1 VAKKDFRSVAEMFNE
16 RVKSTPD
23 VRAFQFPKGE
33 DGWEWITWAETG
45 ARVRAIALGLRQLGL
60 EVEQRCSILST
71 TRMEWVLAD
80 LGVMCGGGVTTTIY
94 ASNTQAECA
103 YIITDSQTAFI
114 FAEDDQQVAKLVG
127 CRAEIPGVKH
137 VISFTGS
144 ASHDGWVITL
154 DQLEAKGR
162 EQDEADP
169 GAFEDIVASVAP
181 DQLATLI
188 YTSGTT
194 GAPKGVELTH
204 DCWVFEAQAIEDIGI
219 LSPTDHQYLWLPL
232 SHVFGKVLEA
242 AQLQIGFPTTID
254 GRVPKLVQNLGVV
267 RPTFMAAAPRIFE
280 KVYNKVVSGTQQA
293 GGLKLKAFTWA
304 VGVGRQVS
312 ALRQEGREL
321 PRVLK
326 VKHTIATTLVFAKL
340 KNRFGG
346 RIRFFLSGA
355 APLSREL
362 AEFFHAA
369 DILILEGYGLTES
382 SGASFVNGLA
392 TYAFGTVGTALPG
405 IQVKIAEEDGEI
417 SLKGRGVMR
426 GYHNKPDETAATIE
440 NGWLRT
446 GDIGELDNAG
456 RLRITDRK
464 KDLIKT
470 SGGEYV
476 APQAL
481 EGRLKS
487 LCPYISQVLVHGNNR
502 NFCTALICID
512 EESIGGWCAE
522 NSLDQASYADLA
534 KHLKVVGMIQTA
546 VDELNSG
553 LASYASIKK
562 FAMLPKDLTVEDG
575 ELTASLKVKRKVVE
589 ARYSNLLDEFYERTT
604 ASL

>member
-1 VAKKDFRSVAEMFNE
+1 MAKKDFRSVAEMFNE

-33 DGWEWITWAETG
+33 DGWQWMTWTETG
-45 ARVRAIALGLRQLGL
+45 ARVRAVALGLRRLGL
-60 EVEQRCSILST
+60 EVEQRCAILST

-80 LGVMCGGGVTTTIY
+80 LGVMCGGGATTTIY
-94 ASNTQAECA
+94 PSSTPAECV
-103 YIITDSQTAFI
+103 YIITDSETAFV
-114 FAEDDQQVAKLVG
+114 FAEDDEQVAKLVG

-137 VISFTGS
+137 VITFTGS
-144 ASHDGWVITL
+144 ASHDGWVISL
-154 DQLEAKGR
+154 DELEANGR
-162 EQDEADP
+162 KQDEANP
-169 GAFEDIVASVAP
+169 GEFDEIVATVAS

-204 DCWVFEAQAIEDIGI
+204 DCWVFEAQAISDIAI

-232 SHVFGKVLEA
+232 SHSFGKVLEA

-280 KVYNKVVSGTQQA
+280 KIYSKVVGGTQEA
-293 GGLKLKAFTWA
+293 GGLKLKIFTWA

-312 ALRQEGREL
+312 SLRQEGREL
-321 PRVLK
+321 PGFLK
-326 VKHTIATTLVFAKL
+326 VRYKIANALVFSKL
-340 KNRFGG
+340 KDRFGG
-346 RIRFFLSGA
+346 RIRFFISGS

-382 SGASFVNGLA
+382 SAASFINRLA

-417 SLKGRGVMR
+417 LLKGRGIMS
-426 GYHNKPDETAATIE
+426 GYHNKPEETAATLE
-440 NGWLRT
+440 EGWLRT
-446 GDIGELDNAG
+446 GDIGELDDAG

-470 SGGEYV
+470 SGGKYV

-502 NFCTALICID
+502 NFCTALISVD
-512 EESIGGWCAE
+512 EESVAGWRAE
-522 NSLDQASYADLA
+522 HSLSGTSYAELA
-534 KHLKVVGMIQTA
+534 THPKALDMIQSA

-562 FAMLPKDLTVEDG
+562 FALLPKDLTVEDG

-589 ARYSNLLDEFYERTT
+589 ARYGDLLDGFYEGTT

>member
-1 VAKKDFRSVAEMFNE
+1 MAMKDVRSVAEMFKE

-33 DGWEWITWAETG
+33 DGWQWMTWAEAG

-80 LGVMCGGGVTTTIY
+80 LGVMCGGGATTTIY

-103 YIITDSQTAFI
+103 YIITDSETTFV
-114 FAEDDQQVAKLVG
+114 FAEDDQQVAKLVR

-137 VISFTGS
+137 VITFAGS

-154 DQLEAKGR
+154 DMLEAEGR
-162 EQDEADP
+162 KQDQVNP
-169 GAFEDIVASVAP
+169 GAFDDRVASVAP

-194 GAPKGVELTH
+194 GPPKGVELTH
-204 DCWVFEAQAIEDIGI
+204 DCWVFEAQAIRDIGI

-232 SHVFGKVLEA
+232 SHVFGKALEV

-267 RPTFMAAAPRIFE
+267 RPTFMAAVPRIFE
-280 KVYNKVVSGTQQA
+280 KVYNKVVGGTQEA
-293 GGLKLKAFTWA
+293 GGLKLKIFTWA

-312 ALRQEGREL
+312 ALRQHGREL
-321 PRVLK
+321 PGFLK
-326 VKHTIATTLVFAKL
+326 VKYTIAKRLVFSKL

-346 RIRFFLSGA
+346 RIRFFLSGS

-382 SGASFVNGLA
+382 SAASFLNRLE
-392 TYAFGTVGTALPG
+392 TYAFGTVGTAFPG
-405 IQVKIAEEDGEI
+405 VEVKIADEDGEI
-417 SLKGRGVMR
+417 LLKGRGIMR
-426 GYHNKPDETAATIE
+426 GYHNKPEETAATLQD
-440 NGWLRT
+440 GWLRT
-446 GDIGELDNAG
+446 GDIGELDAAG

-470 SGGEYV
+470 SGGKYV

-502 NFCTALICID
+502 NFCTALVSID
-512 EESIGGWCAE
+512 EESIAGWRAE
-522 NSLDQASYADLA
+522 SSLDDASYADLA
-534 KHLKVVGMIQTA
+534 KHPKVVSMIQTA

-562 FAMLPKDLTVEDG
+562 FAMLPKDFTVEDG

-589 ARYSNLLDEFYERTT
+589 ARYSNLLDEFYEGTT

>member
-1 VAKKDFRSVAEMFNE
+1 MAKKDFRSVAEMFNE

-23 VRAFQFPKGE
+23 VRAFEFPKG
-33 DGWEWITWAETG
+33 DDDWQWMTWAETA

-60 EVEQRCSILST
+60 ESEQRCSILST
-71 TRMEWVLAD
+71 TRIEWVLAD
-80 LGVMCGGGVTTTIY
+80 LGVMCGGGATTTIY
-94 ASNTQAECA
+94 PSNTPAECV
-103 YIITDSQTAFI
+103 YIITDSETAFV
-114 FAEDDQQVAKLVG
+114 FAEDDQQVAKLVA

-137 VISFTGS
+137 VITFTGS

-154 DQLEAKGR
+154 DTLEAKGR
-162 EQDEADP
+162 KQDAANP
-169 GAFEDIVASVAP
+169 GAFDDIVASVAP

-204 DCWVFEAQAIEDIGI
+204 DCWVFAGQALSDIGI

-232 SHVFGKVLEA
+232 SHVFGKALET
-242 AQLQIGFPTTID
+242 AQLHIGFPTTID
-254 GRVPKLVQNLGVV
+254 GRVPKLVQNLGIV
-267 RPTFMAAAPRIFE
+267 RPTFMAAVPRIFE
-280 KVYNKVVSGTQQA
+280 KVYNKVVSGPLEA
-293 GGLKLKAFTWA
+293 GGLKLKTFTWA

-321 PRVLK
+321 PGFLK
-326 VKHTIATTLVFAKL
+326 VKYKIASMLVFSKL
-340 KNRFGG
+340 KNHFGG
-346 RIRFFLSGA
+346 RIRFFVSGS

-382 SGASFVNGLA
+382 SAASFINRLA
-392 TYAFGTVGTALPG
+392 TYAFGTVGPALPG
-405 IQVKIAEEDGEI
+405 IEVKIADEDGEI
-417 SLKGRGVMR
+417 LLKGRGIMR
-426 GYHNKPDETAATIE
+426 GYHNKPEETAATLQD
-440 NGWLRT
+440 GWLRT
-446 GDIGELDNAG
+446 GDIGELDDAG

-470 SGGEYV
+470 SGGKYV

-502 NFCTALICID
+502 NFCTALVSID
-512 EESIGGWCAE
+512 EESIAGWRADS
-522 NSLDQASYADLA
+522 SLNQTSYAELA
-534 KHLKVVGMIQTA
+534 THPKVVDMIQKA

-553 LASYASIKK
+553 LASYASIKR
-562 FAMLPKDLTVEDG
+562 FAMLPKDLTIEDG

-589 ARYSNLLDEFYERTT
+589 ATYSDLLDGFYEGTT

>member
-1 VAKKDFRSVAEMFNE
+1 MAKKDFRSVAEMFNE

-33 DGWEWITWAETG
+33 DGWQWMTWAETG
-45 ARVRAIALGLRQLGL
+45 ARVHAVALGLRQLGL
-60 EVEQRCSILST
+60 EFEQRCAILST

-80 LGVMCGGGVTTTIY
+80 LGVMCGGGATSTIY
-94 ASNTQAECA
+94 PSNTPAECV
-103 YIITDSQTAFI
+103 YIITDSETAFV
-114 FAEDDQQVAKLVG
+114 FTEDDEQVAKLVG

-137 VISFTGS
+137 VITFTGS

-154 DQLEAKGR
+154 DELEAKGR
-162 EQDEADP
+162 KQDEANP
-169 GAFEDIVASVAP
+169 GEFDDIVASVAP

-204 DCWVFEAQAIEDIGI
+204 DCWVFEAQAISDIAL

-232 SHVFGKVLEA
+232 SHSFGKVLEA

-280 KVYNKVVSGTQQA
+280 KVYNKVVGGTQEA
-293 GGLKLKAFTWA
+293 GGLKQKIFTWA

-321 PRVLK
+321 PGFLK
-326 VKHTIATTLVFAKL
+326 VKYKIANMLVFSKL
-340 KNRFGG
+340 KDRFGG
-346 RIRFFLSGA
+346 RIRFFVSGS

-382 SGASFVNGLA
+382 SAASFINRLA

-405 IQVKIAEEDGEI
+405 IEVKIAEEDGEI
-417 SLKGRGVMR
+417 LLKGRGIMS
-426 GYHNKPDETAATIE
+426 GYHNKPEDTAATLKD
-440 NGWLRT
+440 GWLRT

-456 RLRITDRK
+456 RLRITDHK

-470 SGGEYV
+470 SGGKYV
-476 APQAL
+476 APQAV

-502 NFCTALICID
+502 NFCTALISID
-512 EESIGGWCAE
+512 EESIVGWREE
-522 NSLDQASYADLA
+522 NSLSRVSYAELA
-534 KHLKVVGMIQTA
+534 KHPKVVGMIQAA

-562 FAMLPKDLTVEDG
+562 FAMLPKDLTVKDG
-575 ELTASLKVKRKVVE
+575 DLTASLKVKRKVVE
-589 ARYSNLLDEFYERTT
+589 ARYSDQLDGFYEGTT